1 MQKGEQMFPTF
12 PTFHGLEELSLEKC
26 SNIPLAAWQRLQGAE
41 WQLQKGD
48 FRSVFI
54 AGAAKAGE
62 VLMDVLQP
70 CPLIELNFSGCDLG
84 PETWQRVCD
93 GAWLQLRSAPG
104 VPEEEVL
111 RLRQVEAE
119 VIDVE
124 DTTCWSMCAPCGP
137 CGSATETPHRMLL
150 PKRLTGLSAPR
161 YFSKEFRYQD
171 LLQLLQCPLL
181 ELDLSGQG
189 CGAVDFK
196 LGGIFVSHE
205 KLAEAHVREF
215 SFPIHDLFPSVS
227 TSLRGNQKQRNSETL
242 QAVLDWVARH
252 GVTWMDPPGDS
263 SGRTLGL
270 ALICSARLSLI
281 FCWRR

>member
-1 MQKGEQMFPTF
+1 MQKGAQMFPTF

-54 AGAAKAGE
+54 AGSAKAAE

-84 PETWQRVCD
+84 PETWQRVPD

-205 KLAEAHVREF
+205 KLAEAQDMGVQLPH
-215 SFPIHDLFPSVS
+215 PWPVS
-227 TSLRGNQKQRNSETL
+227 NCFHLNS
-242 QAVLDWVARH
+242 W
-252 GVTWMDPPGDS
+252 
-263 SGRTLGL
+263 
-270 ALICSARLSLI
+270 
-281 FCWRR
+281 